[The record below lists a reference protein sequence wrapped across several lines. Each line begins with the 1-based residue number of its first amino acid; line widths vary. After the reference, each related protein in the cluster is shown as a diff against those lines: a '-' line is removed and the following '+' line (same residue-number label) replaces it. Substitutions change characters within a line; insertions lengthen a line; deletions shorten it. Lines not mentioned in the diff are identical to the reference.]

1 MATMQSN
8 GGDQR
13 IRVGLRRAP
22 YDVIVGSGVLDE
34 AGRRVTAL
42 TGSHASGRCFVGV
55 DAAVPSDRVDRLA
68 ESLLSAGLHATI
80 HATPA
85 SEERKTLAELGGILA
100 AMAEARLER
109 DDPVVALGGGVVG
122 DLVGFAASVYRR
134 GVPVVQCPTTLL
146 AMVDASVG
154 GKTGV
159 NLRAGDRL
167 LKNMVGSFH
176 QPILV
181 LADVDVLG
189 SLPLRHLRSALA
201 ECLKHGLIA
210 GDWGDPGL
218 FDWTLAHADDVLA
231 RDARVLTELVARNV
245 AVKAVVVADDELE
258 QSESPTASRAL
269 LNLGHT
275 FGHAIETLEHLTPS
289 GDAADMPLHHGEA
302 VGLGLVAASR
312 LSVEIGVAPPNL
324 FEEVRHAVEAVGL
337 PVAVEGLPSNGE
349 LLDRMRHDKK
359 ARGGRL
365 RVVLPTLQRRARVFT
380 DPPTDALEAALDAIR
395 A

>member
-1 MATMQSN
+1 MKSS
-8 GGDQR
+8 GGDHR
-13 IRVGLRRAP
+13 IRVGLRRGP
-22 YDVIVGSGVLDE
+22 YDVIVGSGVLGE
-34 AGRRVTAL
+34 AGRRITAL
-42 TGSHASGRCFVGV
+42 AGPHASGRCFVGV
-55 DAAVPSDRVDRLA
+55 DAALPSDQVERLV
-68 ESLLSAGLHATI
+68 ESLQSGGLQPTI
-80 HATPA
+80 YPVRS
-85 SEERKTLAELGGILA
+85 SEEGKTLTELGPMLA

-109 DDPVVALGGGVVG
+109 EDPVVALGGGVIG

-159 NLRAGDRL
+159 NLHTGDRL

-176 QPILV
+176 QPMLV

-189 SLPLRHLRSALA
+189 SLPPRHLRSALA

-218 FDWTLAHADDVLA
+218 FEWTLSHAGEVLA
-231 RDARVLTELVARNV
+231 RDAGVLTELVARNV

-275 FGHAIETLEHLTPS
+275 FGHAIETLTNLTPS
-289 GDAADMPLHHGEA
+289 GDPSDAPLHHGEA
-302 VGLGLVAASR
+302 VGLGLVASSR

-337 PVAVEGLPSNGE
+337 PVSVDGLPPNE
-349 LLDRMRHDKK
+349 EILERMRHDKK

-395 A
+395 T